1 MRKII
6 NKKMY
11 DTETAECVEEFE
23 NTPYKGNAHYYKELL
38 YRKKT
43 GEFFLYGHG
52 NARTKYAAVTI
63 GGMYSPDEKII
74 PLSEEEAK
82 NWMEQY
88 GNVDTYIELFG
99 EVDE

>member
-38 YRKKT
+38 YRKEAYYENIYVRRISGLT
-43 GEFFLYGHG
+43 G
-52 NARTKYAAVTI
+52 
-63 GGMYSPDEKII
+63 
-74 PLSEEEAK
+74 
-82 NWMEQY
+82 
-88 GNVDTYIELFG
+88 
-99 EVDE
+99 